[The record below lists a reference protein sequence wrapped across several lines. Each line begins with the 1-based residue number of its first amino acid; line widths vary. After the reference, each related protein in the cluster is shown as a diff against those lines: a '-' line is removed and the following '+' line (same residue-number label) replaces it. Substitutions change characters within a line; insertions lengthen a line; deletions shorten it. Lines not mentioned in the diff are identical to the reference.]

1 MRSSKALAKM
11 SMRRWE
17 EERRIK
23 NHQQKIRD
31 AKPVVKTGVKEGTSP
46 SPHFSRPSS
55 DFAPLKQ
62 LLKSF
67 NLQQY
72 YMKLAEEGYDNDT
85 NRLAYMPPHAYSEL
99 LIRLKI
105 MPGHRKRFDDLVDFL
120 RQMSTCSEPVKAG
133 KRHADTRLHTAG
145 VMSYASPESTQTA
158 VTMRTLSLFSQQG
171 KAAVPTGSIDEE
183 DEVELDGS
191 TDHNGG
197 HLSTTQE
204 ITEYDD
210 SSVSSSLGTAEAFKL
225 KQELAEAK
233 AKINALQAA
242 LQQKH
247 PNDSGEFVPERDL
260 HRYNEAIYIE
270 EQTSFLADP
279 PRQSPYP
286 VDPFSESLASPA
298 TKADSVPVEEAF
310 SAYQPPETPA
320 LLSNVRSST
329 VRKST
334 DVVDFKVTAPVTQV
348 FEECHD
354 NKMIDHDEVGISY
367 DSWKMRSTLAN
378 LDIEEMCRCLAKVIS
393 RHIEYT
399 ASLPQKIDHSLPEFL
414 DDLRKPSCASSESL
428 QYSTESVQYIEPL
441 FRMFEKAFN
450 DPEGRSGTP
459 DEDAIY
465 NYSKNVILRS
475 KMEKEASII
484 CLVYLERIIIR
495 AGLRISALNWK
506 RLLFTSLIL
515 ASKIWDDES
524 FENKHFAQVFTMF
537 TAEEINT
544 MESVFLT
551 ILDYRL
557 IVAGSDYANYYLI
570 LRTYSERRHR
580 SFPLRALDV
589 DTVRRLQNTCTRA
602 ESSFR
607 DMYRDALYKTM

>member
-1 MRSSKALAKM
+1 
-11 SMRRWE
+11 MRRWE
-17 EERRIK
+17 EDRRIK

-31 AKPVVKTGVKEGTSP
+31 AKPVVKTGVKEGTTP

-72 YMKLAEEGYDNDT
+72 YIKLAEEGYDNDT
-85 NRLAYMPPHAYSEL
+85 NSIAYMPPQAYSEL
-99 LIRLKI
+99 LSRLKI

-120 RQMSTCSEPVKAG
+120 RQISTCSEPVKAG
-133 KRHADTRLHTAG
+133 KRHIDTRLHTAEI
-145 VMSYASPESTQTA
+145 MSQASPESTQTA

-171 KAAVPTGSIDEE
+171 KAAMPTGSIDEE
-183 DEVELDGS
+183 DEVELDGPS
-191 TDHNGG
+191 EPKGRW
-197 HLSTTQE
+197 SSTQE
-204 ITEYDD
+204 MTEYEG

-225 KQELAEAK
+225 KQELAEAR

-242 LQQKH
+242 LLQKH
-247 PNDSGEFVPERDL
+247 PNESGEFAPARDL
-260 HRYNEAIYIE
+260 HRYNEAFYIE
-270 EQTSFLADP
+270 EQSSFVAEP
-279 PRQSPYP
+279 PQQSPSNP
-286 VDPFSESLASPA
+286 VDPFSASLTSPP
-298 TKADSVPVEEAF
+298 TKAYEVPIEEAF
-310 SAYQPPETPA
+310 SAYEPPDTPA

-334 DVVDFKVTAPVTQV
+334 DVVDFKVTAPVPQV

-354 NKMIDHDEVGISY
+354 NKLIDHDEVGISY

-378 LDIEEMCRCLAKVIS
+378 LDIEEMCRCLSKVIS

-399 ASLPQKIDHSLPEFL
+399 ASLPQKIDHSLPDFL

-450 DPEGRSGTP
+450 DPEGRTGTP
-459 DEDAIY
+459 DEDAIH